1 MIGTTLYKQFM
12 QCFNANVIV
21 NNRFRGGKVM
31 KKQIRIAI
39 LLTLAVVVLATTALL
54 GACSS
59 KTPDYAPSTPDS
71 GKEQVYI
78 RNDYLNLAAKQKDL
92 AVVLDKITELA
103 QNNDAVLIS
112 RESNSTEKGLRNAML
127 KFSLPNEKAD
137 AFVAAIKTLD
147 CKVESERYNVDNVT
161 NRYNTDQAQIAAL
174 QYKLDEY
181 TKLQDEAG
189 LTQEDKISLINQ
201 IADIKMQLE
210 RINSDDNVVT
220 DRTTV
225 SIYMYPN
232 DIIDAGA
239 VVGTTLLFAVFATA
253 IFFVI
258 FLSVK
263 TEKQRRTI
271 NSLRTQVTAL
281 TKTNELK

>member
-1 MIGTTLYKQFM
+1 MLFT
-12 QCFNANVIV
+12 IV
-21 NNRFRGGKVM
+21 REEKSM
-31 KKQIRIAI
+31 KKHIRIAV
-39 LLTLAVVVLATTALL
+39 LLTLAIVVLSTTAML
-54 GACSS
+54 GACGS
-59 KTPDYAPSTPDS
+59 KNPDYSPSAPDS

-78 RNDYLNLAAKQKDL
+78 RNDYLNLTAKQKDL

-147 CKVESERYNVDNVT
+147 CKVESEHYNINNVT
-161 NRYNTDQAQIAAL
+161 NRHNSDQAQIAAL
-174 QYKLDEY
+174 QYKLEQY

-210 RINSDDNVVT
+210 RINSGDSIVT

-225 SIYMYPN
+225 SIYMYPH

-239 VVGTTLLFAVFATA
+239 VVGATLLFAAFATA

-263 TEKQRRTI
+263 NEKQRRLI
-271 NSLRTQVTAL
+271 ASLKLQAANTSANDNQQ
-281 TKTNELK
+281 

>member
-1 MIGTTLYKQFM
+1 
-12 QCFNANVIV
+12 
-21 NNRFRGGKVM
+21 M

-39 LLTLAVVVLATTALL
+39 LLTLTIVVLSTTAIL

-59 KTPDYAPSTPDS
+59 KTPDYMPSTPDS
-71 GKEQVYI
+71 SKEQVYI
-78 RNDYLNLAAKQKDL
+78 RNDYLNLSAKQKDL

-103 QNNDAVLIS
+103 QNNEAVLIS
-112 RESNSTEKGLRNAML
+112 KESNSTEKGLRNAML

-137 AFVAAIKTLD
+137 AFVAAIKKLD
-147 CKVESERYNVDNVT
+147 CKVETERYNVDNVT
-161 NRYNTDQAQIAAL
+161 NRHNSDQAQIAAL

-181 TKLQDEAG
+181 TKLQAETG
-189 LTQEDKISLINQ
+189 LTQQEKISLIEQ

-210 RINSDDNVVT
+210 TISSYNGNVVT

-239 VVGTTLLFAVFATA
+239 VVGTTLLFAAFGTA

-263 TEKQRRTI
+263 NEKQRRTI

-281 TKTNELK
+281 NKTNELK

>member
-1 MIGTTLYKQFM
+1 
-12 QCFNANVIV
+12 
-21 NNRFRGGKVM
+21 M
-31 KKQIRIAI
+31 KKYIRIAI
-39 LLTLAVVVLATTALL
+39 LLTLTIVVLSTTAIL
-54 GACSS
+54 GACSG
-59 KTPDYAPSTPDS
+59 KTPDYTPSTPDS
-71 GKEQVYI
+71 SKEQVYI
-78 RNDYLNLAAKQKDL
+78 RNDHLNLSAKQKDL

-103 QNNDAVLIS
+103 QNNEAVLIS
-112 RESNSTEKGLRNAML
+112 KESSSTEKGLRNAML

-137 AFVAAIKTLD
+137 AFVAAIKKLD
-147 CKVESERYNVDNVT
+147 CKVETERYNVDNVT
-161 NRYNTDQAQIAAL
+161 NRNNTEQAQIAAL

-181 TKLQDEAG
+181 TKLQEETG
-189 LTQEDKISLINQ
+189 LTQQEKISLIEQ

-210 RINSDDNVVT
+210 RINSDDSIVT

-239 VVGTTLLFAVFATA
+239 VVGTTLLFAAFGTA
-253 IFFVI
+253 IFFMI

-263 TEKQRRTI
+263 NEKQRRTI

>member
-1 MIGTTLYKQFM
+1 
-12 QCFNANVIV
+12 
-21 NNRFRGGKVM
+21 M
-31 KKQIRIAI
+31 KKNIRIAI
-39 LLTLAVVVLATTALL
+39 LLTLAIVVLSTTAMLE
-54 GACSS
+54 ACSS
-59 KTPDYAPSTPDS
+59 KTPDYAPSSPDS

-78 RNDYLNLAAKQKDL
+78 RNDYLNLTAKQKDL

-103 QNNDAVLIS
+103 QSNDAVLIS
-112 RESNSTEKGLRNAML
+112 RQSNSTEKGLRNAMV

-137 AFVAAIKTLD
+137 VFVAAIKNLD

-181 TKLQDEAG
+181 TKLQGEAG

-232 DIIDAGA
+232 DSIDVGA

-263 TEKQRRTI
+263 NEKQRRTI

>member
-1 MIGTTLYKQFM
+1 
-12 QCFNANVIV
+12 
-21 NNRFRGGKVM
+21 M
-31 KKQIRIAI
+31 KKHIRIAI
-39 LLTLAVVVLATTALL
+39 LLTLAIVILSTTAML

-59 KTPDYAPSTPDS
+59 KTPDYTPSVPDS

-78 RNDYLNLAAKQKDL
+78 RNDYLNLSAKQKDL
-92 AVVLDKITELA
+92 GGILDQISELA
-103 QNNDAVLIS
+103 SSGEAMVMS
-112 RESNSTEKGLRNAML
+112 RYSNSDNKGMYTASVTYN
-127 KFSLPNEKAD
+127 LPNEKVD
-137 AFVAAIKTLD
+137 DFVAAVKKLD
-147 CKVESERYNVDNVT
+147 CKIESERYDVQNVT
-161 NRYNTDQAQIAAL
+161 NRNNTEQAQIAAL

-181 TKLQDEAG
+181 TKLQAETG
-189 LTQEDKISLINQ
+189 LTQQEKISLIEQ
-201 IADIKMQLE
+201 IADIKLQLE
-210 RINSDDNVVT
+210 TISSYNRNVVT

-225 SIYMYPN
+225 TIYLSAN
-232 DIIDAGA
+232 DTADVGA
-239 VVGTTLLFAVFATA
+239 IVGAIVLVMVVATA

>member
-1 MIGTTLYKQFM
+1 
-12 QCFNANVIV
+12 
-21 NNRFRGGKVM
+21 M
-31 KKQIRIAI
+31 KKHIRIAV
-39 LLTLAVVVLATTALL
+39 LLTLAIVVLSTTAML
-54 GACSS
+54 GACGS
-59 KTPDYAPSTPDS
+59 KNPDYSPSAPDS

-78 RNDYLNLAAKQKDL
+78 RNDYLNLTAKQKDL

-147 CKVESERYNVDNVT
+147 CKVESEHYNINNVT
-161 NRYNTDQAQIAAL
+161 NRHNSDQAQIAAL
-174 QYKLDEY
+174 QYKLEQY

-210 RINSDDNVVT
+210 RINSGDSIVT

-225 SIYMYPN
+225 SIYMYPH

-239 VVGTTLLFAVFATA
+239 VVGATLLFAAFATA

-263 TEKQRRTI
+263 NEKQRRLI
-271 NSLRTQVTAL
+271 ASLKLQAANTSANDNQQ
-281 TKTNELK
+281 

>member
-1 MIGTTLYKQFM
+1 M
-12 QCFNANVIV
+12 
-21 NNRFRGGKVM
+21 
-31 KKQIRIAI
+31 
-39 LLTLAVVVLATTALL
+39 
-54 GACSS
+54 
-59 KTPDYAPSTPDS
+59 
-71 GKEQVYI
+71 
-78 RNDYLNLAAKQKDL
+78 
-92 AVVLDKITELA
+92 
-103 QNNDAVLIS
+103 
-112 RESNSTEKGLRNAML
+112 
-127 KFSLPNEKAD
+127 
-137 AFVAAIKTLD
+137 
-147 CKVESERYNVDNVT
+147 
-161 NRYNTDQAQIAAL
+161 
-174 QYKLDEY
+174 
-181 TKLQDEAG
+181 QDEAG